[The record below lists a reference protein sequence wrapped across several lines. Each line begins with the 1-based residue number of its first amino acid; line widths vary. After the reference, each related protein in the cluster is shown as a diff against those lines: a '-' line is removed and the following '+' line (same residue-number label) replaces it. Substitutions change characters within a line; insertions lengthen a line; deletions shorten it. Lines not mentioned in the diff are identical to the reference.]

1 MLESMIDAAEEL
13 ESMKAEELES
23 MKPEEARAI
32 LGNRT
37 TWELRPMRRAL
48 TFLGAFNTPEEAKR
62 LEAVKILLSK
72 RGKVKW

>member
-1 MLESMIDAAEEL
+1 MLGAMIDA
-13 ESMKAEELES
+13 AEELES

-37 TWELRPMRRAL
+37 TWELRNMRRAL
-48 TFLGAFNTPEEAKR
+48 STLAVFNTPEEAKR

-72 RGKVKW
+72 RGKVKWQAI